1 MGVEARSDCCSR
13 IRSCYSLHLDMRS
26 LVRGAPRAG
35 FAHDLRALRRRCAAV
50 FVVSIIARL
59 HRRARHGPV
68 RAEHAAVSR
77 LRTQHGLASLA
88 FVEELAGLGRH
99 DLPLCVTALGT
110 RDHRFEEDFRHTLT
124 PRSPNAHLQ
133 LSHRSGSFCIRG
145 WHHGWLIAVAQGCYL
160 FRGAASGK
168 APAHRRRY
176 LVESR
181 TPLVL
186 VHLPLDF
193 NRESQCGASVFERYL
208 GRAAS
213 AHRL

>member
-1 MGVEARSDCCSR
+1 MGVEARSGCCSR

-145 WHHGWLIAVAQGCYL
+145 WHHGWLIAAGPGLLFIPRSCLRQG
-160 FRGAASGK
+160 
-168 APAHRRRY
+168 P
-176 LVESR
+176 
-181 TPLVL
+181 
-186 VHLPLDF
+186 
-193 NRESQCGASVFERYL
+193 GASPPPRRVPHAACARPSAVGFQSREPVRRVRL
-208 GRAAS
+208 RALP
-213 AHRL
+213 RG